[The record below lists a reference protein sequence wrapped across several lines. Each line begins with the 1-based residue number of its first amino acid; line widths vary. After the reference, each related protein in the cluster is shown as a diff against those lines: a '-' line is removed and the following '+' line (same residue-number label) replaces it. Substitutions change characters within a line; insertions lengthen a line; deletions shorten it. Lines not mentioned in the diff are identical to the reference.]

1 MTSTYAGTAGS
12 FGSANG
18 AALTV
23 ARFNQPNGVAVDS
36 TGVVYVADT
45 FSHTIRRI
53 TVAGEVTTL
62 AGLAGSSG
70 STDGTGAGARFN
82 QPNGIAVD
90 TAGNVYIADTQNRTI
105 RRSGATTAPTITA
118 QPVNTAVTQGQP
130 VMLSVVVSGAPT
142 PTFVW
147 RKNGTTI
154 SGATD
159 ASYVVASAQTSHV
172 GSYDV
177 VISNYLGSV
186 TSHAVALTV
195 NTTGTGTAPTISGAP
210 QNLTANVGGTVT
222 LNVVATGSLPL
233 IFQWKFSGQPIPG
246 AIAATL
252 TLANLQLANSG
263 SYTVTVSNGAGSVT
277 STAANVVVTN
287 VPGTPVITAQP
298 TGQVTTAGADVTL
311 TVSVAG
317 DAPLSFQWH
326 KDGTA
331 LSGATAS
338 TLTLTQ
344 VALAH
349 AGAYTVRVTNG
360 VGSVMSEIA
369 SVTVVPVGTSASHAQ
384 LGANF
389 VPGTTVTISNV
400 LSYVGTAESLGWEVI
415 LPAGWAYV
423 ASSGNEGDVKPR
435 TGDTMLLSW
444 AWTTPAASPVAFS
457 YSVSI
462 PASGPRSYSVA
473 SLGIVRQ
480 AGVAIQ
486 LVARPDPLNFYSQQ
500 DWHSADTDHNSRV
513 SLLELTRVIELYN
526 VRRDTTRTG
535 SYGVAVTTSEDGFAS
550 EPTRSGGAVVT
561 LTNYHSADTNRDGR
575 FSLLELTRVIEL
587 YNVRSGSVR
596 TGAYRLLAG
605 SEDGFAPG
613 PEVIAYTSP

>member
-1 MTSTYAGTAGS
+1 MLALRDA
-12 FGSANG
+12 SAD
-18 AALTV
+18 AAP
-23 ARFNQPNGVAVDS
+23 A
-36 TGVVYVADT
+36 
-45 FSHTIRRI
+45 II
-53 TVAGEVTTL
+53 T
-62 AGLAGSSG
+62 
-70 STDGTGAGARFN
+70 
-82 QPNGIAVD
+82 
-90 TAGNVYIADTQNRTI
+90 
-105 RRSGATTAPTITA
+105 
-118 QPVNTAVTQGQP
+118 QPVNTTVTQGQP
-130 VMLSVVVSGAPT
+130 VTLSVVVSGAPT

-210 QNLTANVGGTVT
+210 QNRTANVGGTVT

-263 SYTVTVSNGAGSVT
+263 SYTVTVSNGAGAVT

-298 TGQVTTAGADVTL
+298 TGQATTAGADVTL

-338 TLTLTQ
+338 TLTLPQ
-344 VALAH
+344 VTLAH

-360 VGSVMSEIA
+360 LGSVMSEIA
-369 SVTVVPVGTSASHAQ
+369 SVTVVPVGTSAIHAQ

-444 AWTTPAASPVAFS
+444 AWTTPPASPVAFS
-457 YSVSI
+457 YSVNI
-462 PASGPRSYSVA
+462 PAAGPRSYSVA

-486 LVARPDPLNFYSQQ
+486 LVARPDPLVFYAPLE
-500 DWHSADTDHNSRV
+500 WHSADTDHNSRV

-526 VRRDTTRTG
+526 VRNGSTRTG
-535 SYGVAVTTSEDGFAS
+535 SYAVAVATSEDGFVPDPVRAA
-550 EPTRSGGAVVT
+550 TAVVT
-561 LTNYHSADTNRDGR
+561 LANTHSADTNRDGR
-575 FSLLELTRVIEL
+575 VGLAELTRVIEL

-596 TGAYRLLAG
+596 TGEYRLQAG
-605 SEDGFAPG
+605 TEDGFAPG
-613 PEVIAYTSP
+613 PGVIAYASP